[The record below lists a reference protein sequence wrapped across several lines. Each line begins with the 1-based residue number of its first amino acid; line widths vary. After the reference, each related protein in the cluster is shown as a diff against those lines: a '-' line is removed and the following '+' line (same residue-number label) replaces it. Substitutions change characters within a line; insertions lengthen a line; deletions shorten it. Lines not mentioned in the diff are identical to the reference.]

1 MPEGCRRL
9 HSAAAGGRWGNTRHT
24 DHPGSLA
31 LSSGLEAIGICL
43 FCCPPPTPKK
53 IASPWVT
60 ENKINKSLTARD
72 GASQVRTLYQAVL
85 IFILSQPD
93 PLRQERRH
101 SAIVSLA
108 SFPFPGLCFPM
119 KTKTK
124 QKDSPANPK
133 SIPAL
138 NPQMLDI
145 ILF

>member
-9 HSAAAGGRWGNTRHT
+9 HSAAAGVGRGEHQAHRPPWQ
-24 DHPGSLA
+24 PGIEQWLRSNRN
-31 LSSGLEAIGICL
+31 L
-43 FCCPPPTPKK
+43 FVLLPTPHPKK

-108 SFPFPGLCFPM
+108 GFPFPGLCFPM

-124 QKDSPANPK
+124 QKHSPANPK